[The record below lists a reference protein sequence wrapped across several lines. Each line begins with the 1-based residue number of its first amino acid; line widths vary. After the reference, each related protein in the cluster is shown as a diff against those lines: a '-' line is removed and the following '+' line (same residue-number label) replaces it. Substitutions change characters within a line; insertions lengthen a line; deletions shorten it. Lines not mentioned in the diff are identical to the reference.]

1 MTSADTVEALTRIAN
16 LIEDGIKRDAK
27 MCDEILSLR
36 RDLRALSELVAEDRA
51 ASRFLMGADEAEEAK
66 AN

>member
-51 ASRFLMGADEAEEAK
+51 AIRFLMGADRAEEAK